1 MVPDDTKLESETRI
15 EIDKKLT
22 SAGWVV
28 QDKKKL
34 NLFESLGVAVREMD
48 TDTGPAD
55 YVVIL

>member
-34 NLFESLGVAVREMD
+34 NLFESLGVAVN
-48 TDTGPAD
+48 
-55 YVVIL
+55 